1 MPLWIWVAL
10 GSAVGGVARFAVS
23 RLLPTVPGGWPL
35 ATMLVNVVG
44 SFIIGWLAALLTAR
58 AAAGGTA
65 AQGVEALRLF
75 WMTGVL
81 GGFTTYSAFALETVN
96 LASTGE
102 ALRAVL
108 YVLATVA
115 LCLLAAFAGRAL
127 GPG

>member
-1 MPLWIWVAL
+1 
-10 GSAVGGVARFAVS
+10 
-23 RLLPTVPGGWPL
+23 
-35 ATMLVNVVG
+35 
-44 SFIIGWLAALLTAR
+44 
-58 AAAGGTA
+58 
-65 AQGVEALRLF
+65 
-75 WMTGVL
+75 MTGVL

>member
-58 AAAGGTA
+58 TAAGGTA

-115 LCLLAAFAGRAL
+115 LCLLAALAGRAL

>member
-58 AAAGGTA
+58 TAAGGTA

>member
-1 MPLWIWVAL
+1 MPLWVWVAL
-10 GSAVGGVARFAVS
+10 GSAVGGVARFAIS

-58 AAAGGTA
+58 TAAGGTA